1 MPFRATVASRRRTE
15 VVAEEFPG
23 EWNDTNRLIATTP
36 GGVVYVVRNSY
47 EWVGQEVATWSETTQ
62 TYTFV
67 AGNRESNT
75 YADGTGANAA
85 FGNINWCFVWNEFMN
100 AIVFED
106 SLRIRVL
113 TPNGVVT
120 TLAGDGYIPPGG
132 AYDWIGIPTI
142 DGTGSAARFGVIVSM
157 NINPSNGNIAVSEFL
172 QKTIRII
179 SPLGVVTTLAGAG
192 SQLDPPPEPV
202 DGAGSAARF
211 GGISGLAFFPSSGVL
226 AVRDLFSI
234 RLVSPAGVVTT
245 LIPDKGVGYVD
256 GPSIIS
262 LFAYGGVGMSMCIL
276 PKSEHII
283 LADGSNYSVRMITKD
298 GFMTTLAG
306 SSVPWSVPGGEGP
319 YYLSVISDKHFLA
332 IDGAAKIMKVTIV

>member
-120 TLAGDGYIPPGG
+120 TLAGDGYDPRPDQ
-132 AYDWIGIPTI
+132 YNWIGIPTF
-142 DGTGSAARFGVIVSM
+142 DGTGAGARFGFMYTMAIV
-157 NINPSNGNIAVSEFL
+157 PSNGNIVVGEWG
-172 QKTIRII
+172 QRTIRII
-179 SPLGVVTTLAGAG
+179 TPLGVVTTLAGPG

-202 DGAGSAARF
+202 DGTGSAARF
-211 GGISGLAFFPSSGVL
+211 TDIRGLAVFPSSGVI
-226 AVRDLFSI
+226 AVLDLFSI
-234 RLVSPAGVVTT
+234 RLVTQAGVVTT
-245 LIPDKGVGYVD
+245 LSVGD
-256 GPSIIS
+256 GSQFGEIMRS
-262 LFAYGGVGMSMCIL
+262 TGMCIL

-283 LADGSNYSVRMITKD
+283 LADGDNYRVRMITKD

-306 SSVPWSVPGGEGP
+306 SSVPWSVPGGQGP
-319 YYLSVISDKHFLA
+319 YYFSVISDKQFLA